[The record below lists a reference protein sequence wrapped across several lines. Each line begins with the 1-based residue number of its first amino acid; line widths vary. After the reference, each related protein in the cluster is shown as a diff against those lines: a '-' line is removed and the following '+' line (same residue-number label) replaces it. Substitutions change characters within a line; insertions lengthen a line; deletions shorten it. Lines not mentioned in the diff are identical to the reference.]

1 MDKQSEKKRAKLVE
15 LKSKL
20 LDGQHVQ
27 NRQLKTWLG
36 DGVIKEIK
44 DDWKFQQ
51 SIRDDLASPPAEI
64 IEYKKRLQ
72 KLTLTYSRAENYSH
86 QKRSTTAVKMFYKSE
101 EEAEKLVEFLH
112 EILQTDLGLQ
122 IWFDRSA
129 DEDDSG
135 LTPDSL
141 PQVITSRSRFNQGG
155 GLAMAKQSKQEVKI
169 ATIDRAIDDIDEL
182 DSPGPTVSEVAANS
196 ASLRAIWKRKKQFNF
211 L

>member
-1 MDKQSEKKRAKLVE
+1 
-15 LKSKL
+15 
-20 LDGQHVQ
+20 
-27 NRQLKTWLG
+27 
-36 DGVIKEIK
+36 
-44 DDWKFQQ
+44 
-51 SIRDDLASPPAEI
+51 
-64 IEYKKRLQ
+64 
-72 KLTLTYSRAENYSH
+72 
-86 QKRSTTAVKMFYKSE
+86 MFYKSE

>member
-1 MDKQSEKKRAKLVE
+1 MDNQSEEKRAKLNM
-15 LKSKL
+15 LKHKL
-20 LDGQHVQ
+20 ESGLHVQ
-27 NRQLKTWLG
+27 NRQLKTRLG
-36 DGVIKEIK
+36 DDAFKEME

-86 QKRSTTAVKMFYKSE
+86 QKRSTTALKMFYKSE

-141 PQVITSRSRFNQGG
+141 PQVTTSRSRFNQGG